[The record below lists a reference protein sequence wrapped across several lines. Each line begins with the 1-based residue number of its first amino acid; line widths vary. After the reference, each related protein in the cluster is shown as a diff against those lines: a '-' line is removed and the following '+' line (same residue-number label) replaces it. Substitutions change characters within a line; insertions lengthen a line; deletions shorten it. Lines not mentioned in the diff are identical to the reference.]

1 MSIPVVHEPA
11 KGATHVFPTVP
22 VGAVL
27 QVSPREAERLVA
39 TGAFQYVNP
48 PQPAAADEPP
58 AKGGRGRK
66 AAEAAGGE
74 Q

>member
-48 PQPAAADEPP
+48 PQPASDEPP